1 MKYADLHIHTK
12 FSDGTLD
19 ANQIVQE
26 AKNAKVSCISITDH
40 DSVEAYNSLAQEE
53 IEIIPGI
60 ELSSNIGDTEIHIL
74 GYFINYQEEWFKE
87 KLTVLRK
94 VRIER
99 IFKMCEKLNEL
110 GIVIKPEEILNSA
123 GPSASVGRLH
133 LAKLMAEK
141 GLVSNYR
148 EAFYK
153 YIGEGRPAYVSKF
166 KLTPY
171 EAISL
176 ILKVKGIP
184 VLAHPH
190 TLTNQK
196 IIPELIRAGLAG
208 IEAIYPE
215 HTLKQRDYYIKL
227 AKENELFVT
236 GGSDYHGYAKP
247 EVKIGAVKIPYSLVE
262 ELKNA
267 KLKLNECKA

>member
-19 ANQIVQE
+19 AGQIVQE
-26 AKNAKVSCISITDH
+26 AKSSKVSCISITDH
-40 DSVEAYNSLAQEE
+40 DSVEAYNSLGQLD

-60 ELSSNIGDTEIHIL
+60 ELSSNIGDVEVHIL
-74 GYFINYQEEWFKE
+74 GYFIDYKEEWFRE
-87 KLTVLRK
+87 KLIALRQ
-94 VRIER
+94 VRVER
-99 IFKMCEKLNEL
+99 IFQMCEKLNEL

-123 GPSASVGRLH
+123 GPSSSVGRLH

-184 VLAHPH
+184 VLAHPYS
-190 TLTNQK
+190 LTNQK
-196 IIPELIRAGLAG
+196 IIPELIRAGLMG

-215 HTLKQRDYYIKL
+215 HTPKQRDYYIKL
-227 AKENELFVT
+227 AQENELFVT
-236 GGSDYHGYAKP
+236 GGSDYHGYVKP
-247 EVKIGAVKIPYSLVE
+247 EVKIGTVNIPYSLVE

-267 KLKLNECKA
+267 KLKLNECKT